1 MWVAT
6 QEGLQAVRSVGS
18 FLAEER
24 WNQTN
29 MDFVKHVPW
38 DESGENPV
46 ADGDLSER
54 PDGTTAI
61 GATAAGSMDPS
72 RVIAVNTREAAPT
85 EFYIKHTDTPRVAQY
100 G

>member
-38 DESGENPV
+38 DKSGENPV
-46 ADGDLSER
+46 ADGRSFRKTRRDDSDWSNCSGVHG
-54 PDGTTAI
+54 PK
-61 GATAAGSMDPS
+61 PS
-72 RVIAVNTREAAPT
+72 DCRQHE
-85 EFYIKHTDTPRVAQY
+85 
-100 G
+100 